1 MRATIGMAYQDYA
14 VRVFR
19 RRSAGAPDDTAQ
31 DSPGAQSP
39 GSPADTRVRPAAE
52 TGKGRPTPK
61 RKEAE
66 AGRYQPIGGSS
77 RRPSGP
83 RTPATKAQEKTDR
96 ARNYDAMKR
105 GEDWALRAK
114 DKGPVRALVRDYV
127 DARRTFTEYVMY
139 ILLLMVVALVIRN
152 KAITNYLFLVEIS
165 VIVIVAIEG
174 MFINRGVRKI
184 VAERLPGESS
194 RGLAFYATAR
204 AFNPRRFRVPTPR
217 VSPGTKILWNTGT
230 SAHPA

>member
-1 MRATIGMAYQDYA
+1 MRATIGRAYHGYA

-52 TGKGRPTPK
+52 AGKGRPTPK
-61 RKEAE
+61 RKESE

-83 RTPATKAQEKTDR
+83 RTPASKTQDKTDR
-96 ARNYDAMKR
+96 TRAYAAQKR
-105 GEDWALRAK
+105 GEEWALRPK

-127 DARRTFTEYVMY
+127 DSRRTFTEYVMY
-139 ILLLMVVALVIRN
+139 ILLLLVVSLVLRN
-152 KAITNYLFLVEIS
+152 KAISNYLFFVEIS

-217 VSPGTKILWNTGT
+217 FSAGEKILWSTVT
-230 SAHPA
+230 SAQAA

>member
-1 MRATIGMAYQDYA
+1 
-14 VRVFR
+14 
-19 RRSAGAPDDTAQ
+19 
-31 DSPGAQSP
+31 
-39 GSPADTRVRPAAE
+39 
-52 TGKGRPTPK
+52 
-61 RKEAE
+61 
-66 AGRYQPIGGSS
+66 
-77 RRPSGP
+77 
-83 RTPATKAQEKTDR
+83 
-96 ARNYDAMKR
+96 MKR